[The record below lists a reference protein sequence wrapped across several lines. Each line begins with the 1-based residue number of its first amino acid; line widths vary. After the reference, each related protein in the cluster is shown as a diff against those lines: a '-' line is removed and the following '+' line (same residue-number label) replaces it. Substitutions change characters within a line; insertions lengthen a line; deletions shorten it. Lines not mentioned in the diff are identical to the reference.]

1 MTDPSR
7 RLTVSVIGNARL
19 SEGDPRLQ
27 LARATGRILVDSGF
41 CVVTGGMG
49 GVMHA
54 ALEGGR
60 SSPHWSPGHCIA
72 LIPASDPDGEGVS
85 RAADIVIPTGLD
97 HGRNMI
103 VAQTDAV
110 VAIGGGAGTLSEMAL
125 AWAHRRL
132 LIGLRCEGWSGRL
145 AGLRI
150 DERQRYPDIPEDCVY
165 GADAPEEAVA
175 LIKSLLPLYGR
186 RHRSIPA

>member
-7 RLTVSVIGNARL
+7 RPTVSVIGNAQL
-19 SEGDPRLQ
+19 SDGDPRLL
-27 LARATGRILVDSGF
+27 LARKTGKILVDYGF
-41 CVVTGGMG
+41 AVVTGGMG

-60 SSPHWSPGHCIA
+60 SSSQWTPGHCISI
-72 LIPASDPDGEGVS
+72 IPGGEPDAERVS

-103 VAQTDAV
+103 IAQTDAV
-110 VAIGGGAGTLSEMAL
+110 IAIGGGAGTLSEMAL

-132 LIGLRCEGWSGRL
+132 LIALRCEGWSGRL

-150 DERQRYPDIPEDCVY
+150 DERERYPDIPEDCVY

-175 LIKSLLPLYGR
+175 LIKSLFPLYRR